1 VLDSCIASNLPWG
14 AFGVP
19 RPRSE
24 RHTLVNRHG
33 FANGRDSAIETE
45 KSVGLY
51 QWMALQNESKIPRDG
66 GTVKPI
72 GFLHI
77 MQPEIQL

>member
-1 VLDSCIASNLPWG
+1 
-14 AFGVP
+14 
-19 RPRSE
+19 
-24 RHTLVNRHG
+24 VNRHG